1 MKKIPYYFRYDD
13 SSNREEDSPSPIN
26 DQDDIPVRRS
36 SNHLVTAIIESNNHS
51 NITSRECV
59 TPPAAH
65 FHPETETEDTIT
77 KIDEEQIE
85 VQDPPNT
92 APLPSKFGGGCV
104 GGINAAMPPHNLL
117 RLQIHKKSLID
128 CDTSSAASES
138 VMSPKTN
145 SITKLNASSSCGP
158 QLKMSLPLKQRL
170 RVVDISSQED
180 SSSTDSTPQRRKVN
194 LMTNASGK

>member
-1 MKKIPYYFRYDD
+1 M
-13 SSNREEDSPSPIN
+13 
-26 DQDDIPVRRS
+26 
-36 SNHLVTAIIESNNHS
+36 VTAIIESNHS
-51 NITSRECV
+51 NTTSRECV
-59 TPPAAH
+59 TPPASSHYHA
-65 FHPETETEDTIT
+65 ETETEHDTIT

-92 APLPSKFGGGCV
+92 APLPSKFGGG
-104 GGINAAMPPHNLL
+104 GINSMNHHHHQPPPHNLL

-138 VMSPKTN
+138 VMSPKPN
-145 SITKLNASSSCGP
+145 ITKLNASCGP

-194 LMTNASGK
+194 LMNNTSG

>member
-1 MKKIPYYFRYDD
+1 M
-13 SSNREEDSPSPIN
+13 
-26 DQDDIPVRRS
+26 
-36 SNHLVTAIIESNNHS
+36 VTAIIESNHNS
-51 NITSRECV
+51 NTTSRECCV
-59 TPPAAH
+59 SPPASSHYHA
-65 FHPETETEDTIT
+65 ETETEHDDTIT

-145 SITKLNASSSCGP
+145 NITKLNASSCGP

-194 LMTNASGK
+194 LMNNASGK

>member
-1 MKKIPYYFRYDD
+1 MKKKTFFFRYDD

-36 SNHLVTAIIESNNHS
+36 SNHLVTAIIESNNQS
-51 NITSRECV
+51 NITPRECV

-92 APLPSKFGGGCV
+92 APLPTKFGGNNNSV
-104 GGINAAMPPHNLL
+104 QPTPHNLL
-117 RLQIHKKSLID
+117 RLQFHKKSLMD
-128 CDTSSAASES
+128 CDTSSAASE

-145 SITKLNASSSCGP
+145 IKLNASGQH

-170 RVVDISSQED
+170 RVVDISRYGF
-180 SSSTDSTPQRRKVN
+180 TKN
-194 LMTNASGK
+194 GKKYHFLVTSILIKEFDIFHI

>member
-1 MKKIPYYFRYDD
+1 M
-13 SSNREEDSPSPIN
+13 
-26 DQDDIPVRRS
+26 
-36 SNHLVTAIIESNNHS
+36 TAIIESNNHS

-92 APLPSKFGGGCV
+92 APLPTKFGGNNTV
-104 GGINAAMPPHNLL
+104 QPTPHNLL
-117 RLQIHKKSLID
+117 RLQFHKKSLMD
-128 CDTSSAASES
+128 CDTSSAASE

-145 SITKLNASSSCGP
+145 IKLNASGP
-158 QLKMSLPLKQRL
+158 HQLKMSLPLKQRL
-170 RVVDISSQED
+170 RVVDISRYGFTKNVKNYHFLVTSILIKK
-180 SSSTDSTPQRRKVN
+180 PQNFFHEKK
-194 LMTNASGK
+194 LYCLQY